1 MKYFPISSDLFA
13 RNRNKVLRQLPHD
26 SIAVI
31 HSNDLMPRNGD
42 LFFKFRQHSDLFYL
56 TGIEQEKTIL
66 VLIPGASDNK
76 EKAVL
81 FILEPKPEIE
91 IWEGKKLTITQA
103 QQISGISHIE
113 YEHTFHIFFAKLL
126 QHYNCIYL
134 NKNEN
139 PRLHTFVKSRDDRF
153 KRIIRKRFPE
163 KQIERLAPIITE
175 CRLRKEP
182 EEIALIEQACN
193 ITTNAFKQTVPYIK
207 PGIYEYEIEAL
218 LTKEFIAHGAS
229 GHAFEPIIASGAN
242 SCFLHY
248 VSNNTVLQPN
258 TIVLMDFGAEYA
270 NYASDATRV
279 IPVSGKFTQRQKQV
293 YEAVLRVLKQTTKLI
308 ITGTTILEY
317 QEQTKLYIQEE
328 LLHLGLIKQH
338 DITKQT
344 KDKPAYFTYFMHG
357 VSHFI
362 GLDMHDVGNKD
373 TVLEP
378 GMVVSCEPGI
388 YIANE
393 GIGIR
398 LENDILITETG
409 NKNLLEQM
417 PIEIE
422 EIEDLMN
429 SYWHNKK
436 IN

>member
-1 MKYFPISSDLFA
+1 
-13 RNRNKVLRQLPHD
+13 
-26 SIAVI
+26 
-31 HSNDLMPRNGD
+31 
-42 LFFKFRQHSDLFYL
+42 
-56 TGIEQEKTIL
+56 
-66 VLIPGASDNK
+66 
-76 EKAVL
+76 
-81 FILEPKPEIE
+81 
-91 IWEGKKLTITQA
+91 
-103 QQISGISHIE
+103 
-113 YEHTFHIFFAKLL
+113 
-126 QHYNCIYL
+126 
-134 NKNEN
+134 
-139 PRLHTFVKSRDDRF
+139 
-153 KRIIRKRFPE
+153 
-163 KQIERLAPIITE
+163 
-175 CRLRKEP
+175 
-182 EEIALIEQACN
+182 
-193 ITTNAFKQTVPYIK
+193 
-207 PGIYEYEIEAL
+207 
-218 LTKEFIAHGAS
+218 
-229 GHAFEPIIASGAN
+229 
-242 SCFLHY
+242 
-248 VSNNTVLQPN
+248 
-258 TIVLMDFGAEYA
+258 MDFGAEYA

-362 GLDMHDVGNKD
+362 GLDTHDVGNKD